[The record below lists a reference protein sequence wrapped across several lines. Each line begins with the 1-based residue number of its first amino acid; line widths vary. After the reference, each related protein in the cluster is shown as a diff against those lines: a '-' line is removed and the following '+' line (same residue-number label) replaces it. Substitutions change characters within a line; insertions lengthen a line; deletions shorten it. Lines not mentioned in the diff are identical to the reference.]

1 MQTIKKIASGAIGL
15 LMTGATLM
23 GAAAA
28 DLSTFD
34 TDFTT
39 SNSLIVVGTQGT
51 DAAGLASDVASAINI
66 GAKLGTQGTSTA
78 VSTGGTTVSVG
89 GCAATEE
96 ILLGFYMGD
105 SAKGGFDQELDDGD
119 LSCLQDSS
127 ITFQSTSYDMQ
138 DQIYFNGTTSES
150 KGPVLRTSLNS
161 SDDDY
166 ESNVYMEI
174 ERGAVGYYYLFDKA
188 INISKT
194 TTSNALK
201 IDFLGTTLKI
211 VSVTDKDTF
220 TAYVGEEVFLNV
232 GDSTVV
238 EGKTVT
244 LQNVAS
250 GSSPQSVIVDV
261 DGVTETVSGSTTE
274 TVNGIQITVDETFYS
289 DTLAERSAT
298 LVVGETSSKTYN
310 DGDAYIGED
319 ETDPDWV
326 WDVDGLNKLAVG
338 DKLDSNTD
346 GADIAGGPT
355 LGIYNKFVKDDDS
368 DNPITVGGSYDLPG
382 DVFKISFDS
391 LTVADDNYAT
401 YTIEYDASS
410 NLDDVYSDQTSE
422 PAIYIHTTA
431 PEGLTLKTG
440 SLIAGSSSV
449 VTDATKTD
457 KIWLSLNDSNASV
470 IDVFYEDTNNNVALA
485 GGIYQSAD
493 GDVSD
498 LNFGEVNYGKTK
510 STNIGLD
517 ISYVG
522 GSMTNITLDVMD
534 DNSYL
539 ADGADDLIIRFSNSS
554 TEFNMLGDTLN
565 TEESDELL
573 YGASPITIGTKDE
586 DHRTLYGVII
596 KDPKSNGASD
606 EVDLR
611 VPADIVKAN
620 VIVEGSGATVTT
632 GGTTTTWAAPDLPST
647 GISKT
652 DADVTSADKSGKN
665 LILVGGPVVN
675 SLVQE
680 LATAGKTP
688 TVTEWRTDL
697 VDTAIVQQVDDA
709 FTTGKMALVVAG
721 YAKANTKEASL
732 AIMAGGLTGTALQIA
747 SDGTQSAYTYP
758 AA

>member
-96 ILLGFYMGD
+96 IMLGFYVGD

-138 DQIYFNGTTSES
+138 DQIYFNGTTSYS

-166 ESNVYMEI
+166 ESDIYLEV
-174 ERGAVGYYYLFDKA
+174 ERGAIGYYYLFDKA
-188 INISKT
+188 INISKA
-194 TTSNALK
+194 TSSDALK
-201 IDFLGTTLKI
+201 INFLGGTLKI
-211 VSVTDKDTF
+211 VSVSDANSF
-220 TAYVGEEVFLNV
+220 TAYVGDEVFLNV
-232 GDSTVV
+232 GDSATV
-238 EGKTVT
+238 EGKTLT
-244 LQNVAS
+244 LKNVAS
-250 GSSPQSVIVDV
+250 GTSPQPVIVDV
-261 DGVTETVSGSTTE
+261 DGVTETVSGTE

-289 DTLAERSAT
+289 DTLSERSTT
-298 LVVGETSSKTYN
+298 LIVGETSSKTYN

-319 ETDPDWV
+319 TSNPDWV
-326 WDVDGLNKLAVG
+326 WDVDGLNSLAVG
-338 DKLDSNTD
+338 DKLDSN
-346 GADIAGGPT
+346 ADAGTSEGPT
-355 LGIYNKFVKDDDS
+355 LGVYNKFVKDDDS

-382 DVFKISFDS
+382 DVFKVSFDS
-391 LTVADDNYAT
+391 LTVAEDSYT
-401 YTIEYDASS
+401 TLTIEYDASS
-410 NLDDVYSDQTSE
+410 NLDDVYPAQTSE
-422 PAIYIHTTA
+422 PAIYIRIGQS
-431 PEGLTLKTG
+431 EGLSLKTG
-440 SLIAGSSSV
+440 SLIANGLSSV
-449 VTDATKTD
+449 ASDATKTD
-457 KIWLSLNDSNASV
+457 KIWLSLNDTNATAV
-470 IDVFYEDTNNNVALA
+470 DVFYEDTNNNVVLA
-485 GGIYQSAD
+485 GAIVWEGA
-493 GDVSD
+493 SD
-498 LNFGEVNYGKTK
+498 LNFAEVNYGKTK
-510 STNIGLD
+510 STNIALD
-517 ISYVG
+517 FSAG
-522 GSMTNITLDVMD
+522 TDAALSNITLDIMD

-539 ADGADDLIIRFSNSS
+539 ADGADNLIIRFSNSS
-554 TEFNMLGDTLN
+554 SEFNKLGDTLN
-565 TEESDELL
+565 TEEADELL
-573 YGASPITIGTKDE
+573 YGSTDRTIGTKDE
-586 DHRTLYGVII
+586 DHRTLYGVVI

-606 EVDLR
+606 EVELR
-611 VPADIVKAN
+611 VPSDTVKGNIV
-620 VIVEGSGATVTT
+620 VEGSGATVTT
-632 GGTTTTWAAPDLPST
+632 GGTITTWAAPDLPST

-697 VDTAIVQQVDDA
+697 VDTAIVQQVDGA
-709 FTTGKMALVVAG
+709 FTTGKLALVVAG
-721 YAKANTKEASL
+721 YAKDNTKAASL